1 MEAAGDD
8 TRRVLFLEH
17 FILNKNPVRRKR
29 GKRAVLGVVCGG
41 GGAGPPNVISFPL
54 PYPFR
59 ERKVYIDNLLVRL
72 H

>member
-29 GKRAVLGVVCGG
+29 GERAVLGVVCGG
-41 GGAGPPNVISFPL
+41 GGAG
-54 PYPFR
+54 
-59 ERKVYIDNLLVRL
+59 
-72 H
+72 HQM